1 MNFGKLNKRLTL
13 KTVTLTEDGIGGYSE
28 LEVAKK
34 TTWGSLRPLSAKEQ
48 LLYGM
53 SVGSRTYECSMRYDS
68 SYDVNRKYFIEWT
81 DRYDVT
87 RSFKV
92 VSVIRINEAAHE
104 IQLLLTERTE
114 PYDTRYNDALLIEDE
129 TYYLTTEDGAYYLQQ
144 EF

>member
-13 KTVTLTEDGIGGYSE
+13 KTVTLTEDGIGGYTE
-28 LEVAKK
+28 YEVTQKE
-34 TTWGSLRPLSAKEQ
+34 TWGSLRPLSAKEQ

-53 SVGSRTYECSMRYDS
+53 SVGSRTYECIMRYDS
-68 SYDVNRKYFIEWT
+68 NYDVNRKYFIEWT

-92 VSVIRINEAAHE
+92 NSVLQVNEAAHE
-104 IQLLLTERTE
+104 ISLLLTERTE
-114 PYDTRYNDALLIEDE
+114 PYDTRYNDAILIEDE

-144 EF
+144 ES